1 MAQVFFPDELR
12 KYTRD
17 EIGVEVQATN
27 FRELVEALDEIY
39 PGIAEV
45 VSEGMAVAIDGEI
58 IHDPYLEPVGPNSEV
73 HFLHRIAGG

>member
-1 MAQVFFPDELR
+1 MARVFFPDELR
-12 KYTRD
+12 RYTND
-17 EIGVEVQATN
+17 EPGVEVQAAN
-27 FRELVEALDEIY
+27 FRELVVALEKIY

-58 IHDPYLEPVGPNSEV
+58 IHDPYMEPIRPDSEV

>member
-12 KYTRD
+12 KHTRD
-17 EIGVEVQATN
+17 ETGVEVQATN
-27 FRELVEALDEIY
+27 FRELVAALDQIY

-45 VSEGMAVAIDGEI
+45 VTDGMAVAIDGEI
-58 IHDPYLEPVGPNSEV
+58 IHDPYLEPVGPQSEV